1 MCVYIHIHTHIHSF
15 LNYSCKETR
24 CCLYFI
30 PMEFFKRILILL
42 IVLIVYIESRLLV
55 VNRKQSFSNVI
66 INIYKRYFKWKNY
79 KKIIVLIFSLNLQSL
94 SYV

>member
-66 INIYKRYFKWKNY
+66 ININVILSG
-79 KKIIVLIFSLNLQSL
+79 KITSIRK
-94 SYV
+94 